1 MYLLCEQLRVLPNGG
16 GLLDQSPTNVER
28 IMILHAARG
37 ERARAEEEARERNAS
52 KSS

>member
-16 GLLDQSPTNVER
+16 GLLDQAPTNVER
-28 IMILHAARG
+28 IMMLHAARG
-37 ERARAEEEARERNAS
+37 ERARAEEEANAR